1 MRGTFQV
8 EPWSSSGGTWFMLP
22 LSIDL
27 RYSTDNLKAMFP
39 ASSWFCILKSD
50 SNSTVSNSSNYRDY
64 HRLQVEV
71 VQILTPNYS
80 INCTLIPLIA
90 WILAGWIFVCPWR
103 NLGHPALGHLYLVWC
118 RPSEG
123 HYSVLI
129 PFSKSTVT
137 CQITKPA
144 TDSWLKLY
152 QLKMKYG
159 YALIFKLKSKL
170 KNSHVLIWYRSNLLR
185 CSKHFSIYNQ
195 NLRPHFF
202 LFKWQIG

>member
-71 VQILTPNYS
+71 VQILTPNYG

-90 WILAGWIFVCPWR
+90 WILSRLDFCLPLKEPGSPRSWAFISGMVQTIWR
-103 NLGHPALGHLYLVWC
+103 PLFCSHSILKVHCHLPDYKASHRLLV
-118 RPSEG
+118 E
-123 HYSVLI
+123 V
-129 PFSKSTVT
+129 V
-137 CQITKPA
+137 
-144 TDSWLKLY
+144 
-152 QLKMKYG
+152 
-159 YALIFKLKSKL
+159 
-170 KNSHVLIWYRSNLLR
+170 
-185 CSKHFSIYNQ
+185 SIENEVRICTYFQ
-195 NLRPHFF
+195 VEI
-202 LFKWQIG
+202 KIEK